1 MTFAETLHQNY
12 PQLTKSEKKV
22 ADYIINSGEK
32 IIYSTLSDIKLK
44 ANVGDAT
51 IVRFCQKL
59 GFSGFSDL
67 KIEIAKENF
76 NTADTHTTTQHI
88 QDESIQQLISVLQST
103 KNLLNQADLEAALA
117 LIQKARF
124 IYIFGVGSSGNT
136 SYDLETMFLRVGIQS
151 KACVDP
157 HMQAQVA
164 SLLSEEDLVIGF
176 SLSGKT
182 KDTFDSLTI
191 AKQNHAKVIAITNN
205 RFSPIASLADIILQT
220 TVDEFLNGS
229 SLEGKMS
236 QLYLCNLL
244 IKAYEQQNKIDPVA
258 LREKVLRSI
267 IDKRID

>member
-1 MTFAETLHQNY
+1 MTFAETLHKNY

-103 KNLLNQADLEAALA
+103 KNLP
-117 LIQKARF
+117 I
-124 IYIFGVGSSGNT
+124 
-136 SYDLETMFLRVGIQS
+136 
-151 KACVDP
+151 
-157 HMQAQVA
+157 
-164 SLLSEEDLVIGF
+164 
-176 SLSGKT
+176 
-182 KDTFDSLTI
+182 
-191 AKQNHAKVIAITNN
+191 KQT
-205 RFSPIASLADIILQT
+205 
-220 TVDEFLNGS
+220 
-229 SLEGKMS
+229 
-236 QLYLCNLL
+236 
-244 IKAYEQQNKIDPVA
+244 
-258 LREKVLRSI
+258 
-267 IDKRID
+267 

>member
-1 MTFAETLHQNY
+1 MTFAETLHKNY

-32 IIYSTLSDIKLK
+32 IIYSTLSDI
-44 ANVGDAT
+44 T

>member
-1 MTFAETLHQNY
+1 MTFAETLHKNY

-124 IYIFGVGSSGNT
+124 IYIFGVGSS
-136 SYDLETMFLRVGIQS
+136 EIRVMIWRRCFLRVGIQS